1 MNSYKR
7 RLLQI
12 INIFDHFRFVI
23 QKDICKTCIRI
34 SIIQSLNY
42 SHFGRIEADNQS
54 VLK

>member
-42 SHFGRIEADNQS
+42 SHWSN
-54 VLK
+54 